1 MPTDTEQLRWQ
12 DRAACAGMPLSVFF
26 PPPGARTE
34 AAQRAC
40 SRCPVV
46 GPCAEY
52 GERQSHG
59 VWGGQVRSAN
69 VARDDAEE
77 DRTEAAN
84 TPVPEALQPAP
95 SQPYSCQRTATTT
108 TTTTPTEAPAM
119 SKNTTTE
126 SPAATTDETRAKSA
140 VSKDG
145 DHKCPSCKTT
155 KPVTKYP
162 TVRNAQGEYVRSLDE
177 CRPCRDERRAARK
190 AEREAAKATAA

>member
-1 MPTDTEQLRWQ
+1 MPATEQLRWQ

-59 VWGGQVRSAN
+59 VWGGRVRSAN
-69 VARDDAEE
+69 VARDDAED
-77 DRTEAAN
+77 DRREA
-84 TPVPEALQPAP
+84 TKPPVPAHLQPVGGGAYR
-95 SQPYSCQRTATTT
+95 SQRTANT

-119 SKNTTTE
+119 SKNTTDET
-126 SPAATTDETRAKSA
+126 PAATTDETRAKSA

-190 AEREAAKATAA
+190 AEKEAAKATAA